1 MSEPIVRISK
11 GRFDPKNYGEIHRLS
26 VEAAKTLVPAITKLR
41 GLIYYHAGVDST
53 TNTFVHASVW
63 TDLAAAEQMGSLP
76 EMLAQIPIL
85 EKAGVH
91 FDQRANYAPL
101 WKIEGADKLP

>member
-1 MSEPIVRISK
+1 MSEPVVRISK
-11 GRFDPKNYGEIHRLS
+11 GKFDPKNHDEIYRLS
-26 VEAAKTLVPAITKLR
+26 AEAAKTLVPAITKLR
-41 GLIYYHAGVDST
+41 RLIYYHAGVDAL
-53 TNTFVHASVW
+53 TNTFVHVSVW

-76 EMLAQIPIL
+76 AMLAQIPIL

-101 WKIEGADKLP
+101 WKIEGVEKLF